1 MARQLIETEGVI
13 FKRKKFKEADTL
25 VKILTNDHGIITLDI
40 RGALK
45 PKSKLGAATLNFS
58 YGKYVINTSFKGI
71 STLRTYKQVKQFD
84 NLYLDLTR
92 NAYASYL
99 LDLLDHAFLEYQPVG
114 EYYSLIMTAL
124 KKIDQGVDVE
134 IITQLVQLKM
144 LKAFGVEPQMKK
156 CVICGKEKGIFDYSI
171 ELGGI
176 ICSDHFKDN
185 ISRMYL
191 QPKTVSLLRTLMLV
205 NINQISGINIS
216 KQLKSNSKN
225 VIDKIYANYLELN
238 LKTKKFLDELA
249 LF

>member
-1 MARQLIETEGVI
+1 MSRQLIETEGVI

-25 VKILTNDHGIITLDI
+25 VKILTKDYGIITLDI

-58 YGKYVINTSFKGI
+58 YGKYVINTNFKGI

-84 NLYLDLTR
+84 NLYLNLNE

-99 LDLLDHAFLEYQPVG
+99 LDLIDHAFLEYQPIG
-114 EYYSLIMTAL
+114 KYYSLIMAAL
-124 KKIDQGVDVE
+124 KKIDKGFDTE

-176 ICSDHFKDN
+176 ICSDHFKNN

-191 QPKTVSLLRTLMLV
+191 QPKTVSLLRTLML
-205 NINQISGINIS
+205 IDIDQIMSIS
-216 KQLKSNSKN
+216 ISDQLKRNSKN